1 MFDVYFSY
9 FDGNEYSCKDIIK
22 IEVPSASGIRTYS
35 GDEIA
40 SHHFAIHAE
49 FYLYSANTSYTISSK
64 GLKAIEIRKN

>member
-1 MFDVYFSY
+1 MYDVYFSY
-9 FDGNEYSCKDIIK
+9 FDGNEYLCKDIIK
-22 IEVPSASGIRTYS
+22 IEIPSTTGVRTYS

-40 SHHFAIHAE
+40 SHRFAIYSE